1 MSRPSPAHASRENPE
16 KGKIFS
22 RKVIV
27 EAVFIEKEG
36 FIVETDKDERRV
48 SRVNMT

>member
-1 MSRPSPAHASRENPE
+1 MSRPTPAHASRENPE

-22 RKVIV
+22 RKFIV
-27 EAVFIEKEG
+27 KAVFIKKER
-36 FIVETDKDERRV
+36 FIVDADKDEHRE